1 MGPRTLQLQLGMGLS
16 GHKFYWPAFL
26 VSLLKGLAGVRGWG
40 KERHVGAWGMVC
52 RIHRKHEKGWS
63 SWKLTFILRKVNKVH
78 LTAKP
83 SLHQKSILNIEK
95 VFLLIFLQN
104 VLLQLEVKLL
114 AALVDITYLLY
125 STD

>member
-1 MGPRTLQLQLGMGLS
+1 METNFHLMQSQQ
-16 GHKFYWPAFL
+16 
-26 VSLLKGLAGVRGWG
+26 
-40 KERHVGAWGMVC
+40 
-52 RIHRKHEKGWS
+52 
-63 SWKLTFILRKVNKVH
+63 VH